1 MRFILEY
8 IRFIIYYYL
17 GENYLDCFLTFKPK
31 EIEIGVFEISFTGLF
46 RKIPWNLLRRLKIP
60 DR

>member
-17 GENYLDCFLTFKPK
+17 GEKYLDCFLTFKPK
-31 EIEIGVFEISFTGLF
+31 EIEIGVFEMFVYF
-46 RKIPWNLLRRLKIP
+46 CFDEN
-60 DR
+60 